1 LARIAGLVGKAN
13 VGKSTFFAAA
23 TMKPVDIGDFPFTT
37 IQANKGVA
45 YVRTPCVCRE
55 LGVED
60 EPVNSACV
68 DGVRLVPVDLID
80 CPGLIRGAHQG
91 KGLGNQFLDEVR
103 RADALIVV
111 CDAAGATD
119 DNGQP
124 VPPGTHDPIE
134 DVRMLESE
142 FDLWLLGIVIKDWE
156 KISRTAQSAREEIGR
171 HLEAKLTGLG
181 IDRFQIASAVE
192 KADLDAYKSITWSN
206 EDLSKFVTE
215 LRRASKPLIVAANKA
230 DKDPAEENVKRIRDA
245 GYEVVPTCAE
255 AELALRRA
263 ASAGL
268 ISYTPGDRDFEIL
281 ETSSLTSGQRR
292 GLEMIRSMCF
302 ERLGSTGLQEVL
314 NAAFFTLLENI
325 AAYPVENAE
334 SLTDHQGRVLP
345 DCYLVPRGT
354 TARQFAGLIHTEL
367 GESFIFAV
375 DARTKKRLGED
386 YALNHNDVIQI
397 VAAKGRR

>member
-1 LARIAGLVGKAN
+1 MARLVGLVGKAN

-23 TMKPVDIGDFPFTT
+23 TMKAVDIAGFPFTT

-45 YVRTPCVCRE
+45 YLRTPCVCRE
-55 LGVED
+55 LGVQD
-60 EPVNSACV
+60 NPVNSACI

-111 CDAAGATD
+111 ADAAGATD

-124 VPPGTHDPIE
+124 VPPGSHDPIE
-134 DVRMLESE
+134 DVRMLEEE
-142 FDLWLLGIVIKDWE
+142 FDLWLLGLVRKDWD
-156 KISRTAQSAREEIGR
+156 KIARTAQSAREEIGR

-181 IDRFQIASAVE
+181 INRFHIAEAVE
-192 KADLDAYKSITWSN
+192 SAGLDAFQAVKWSAD
-206 EDLSKFVTE
+206 DLARFVTE

-230 DKDPAEENVKRIRDA
+230 DREPAEENIERIKGA

-263 ASAGL
+263 ANAGL
-268 ISYTPGDRDFEIL
+268 LRYTPGDGGFEIQ
-281 ETSSLTSGQRR
+281 ESSSLTGGQKK
-292 GLEMIRSMCF
+292 GLEVIRERCF
-302 ERLGSTGLQEVL
+302 DRWGSTGVQEVI
-314 NAAFFTLLENI
+314 NSAFFRLLDTI
-325 AAYPVENAE
+325 AVYPVEDAE
-334 SLTDHQGRVLP
+334 KLTDHQGRVLP

-354 TARQFAGLIHTEL
+354 TTKQFAGLIHTEL
-367 GESFIFAV
+367 GESFIHAI
-375 DARTKKRLGED
+375 DAKTKRRLGDEHE
-386 YALNHNDVIQI
+386 LNENDVIQI
-397 VAAKGRR
+397 VAARARR